1 MPIDLVANGVILP
14 QQFGGENAMLSSPAF
29 VLGTPATRRERRA
42 ITTVREFTNGAPCL
56 GVALGL
62 ACLVWVGIGSAVALV
77 LH

>member
-1 MPIDLVANGVILP
+1 MI
-14 QQFGGENAMLSSPAF
+14 SSPAILF
-29 VLGTPATRRERRA
+29 DNPAPRREPAAGRKL
-42 ITTVREFTNGAPCL
+42 TTVRELTNGAPCL

>member
-1 MPIDLVANGVILP
+1 
-14 QQFGGENAMLSSPAF
+14 MLSSPAI
-29 VLGTPATRRERRA
+29 VPGTPAARGERRDGRA

-62 ACLVWVGIGSAVALV
+62 ACLLWVGIGSAVALV

>member
-1 MPIDLVANGVILP
+1 MI
-14 QQFGGENAMLSSPAF
+14 SSPAILF
-29 VLGTPATRRERRA
+29 GNPAPRRERAAGRT
-42 ITTVREFTNGAPCL
+42 ITTVRELTNGAPCL

>member
-1 MPIDLVANGVILP
+1 
-14 QQFGGENAMLSSPAF
+14 MLSSPAI
-29 VLGTPATRRERRA
+29 VLGSPATRGERRTGRA
-42 ITTVREFTNGAPCL
+42 LTTVRDLTNGAPCL

>member
-1 MPIDLVANGVILP
+1 
-14 QQFGGENAMLSSPAF
+14 MLSSPATI
-29 VLGTPATRRERRA
+29 LGSSQATRGKPGVSRTL
-42 ITTVREFTNGAPCL
+42 TTVRELTNGAPCL

>member
-1 MPIDLVANGVILP
+1 
-14 QQFGGENAMLSSPAF
+14 MLSSPAF
-29 VLGTPATRRERRA
+29 VLGSPASAAERRASRA

-62 ACLVWVGIGSAVALV
+62 ACLLWVGIGSAVALV

>member
-1 MPIDLVANGVILP
+1 
-14 QQFGGENAMLSSPAF
+14 MLSSPAIL
-29 VLGTPATRRERRA
+29 LGTPATRAKPGAGRA
-42 ITTVREFTNGAPCL
+42 LTTARDLTNGAPCL